1 MKPKL
6 ENFPGGS
13 RSPDVLAAEAA
24 RSARDPFPRECLG
37 WSEID
42 VSGRHHG
49 YGSVWSTKKSIRARI
64 VSLMYWRGNVVGM
77 RTAI

>member
-37 WSEID
+37 WSECLLETSTMKQASRR
-42 VSGRHHG
+42 VHG
-49 YGSVWSTKKSIRARI
+49 QSSAIPSKLSKKI
-64 VSLMYWRGNVVGM
+64 
-77 RTAI
+77 